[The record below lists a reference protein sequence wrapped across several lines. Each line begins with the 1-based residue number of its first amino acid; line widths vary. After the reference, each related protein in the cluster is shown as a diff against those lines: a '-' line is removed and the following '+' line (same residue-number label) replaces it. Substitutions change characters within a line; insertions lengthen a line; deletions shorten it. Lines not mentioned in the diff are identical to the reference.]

1 MKMTDVHKM
10 SPEELIKKELDLRE
24 NVSKL
29 TFQHHIRPLENTA
42 KISLLRKD
50 IARIL
55 TRRSQM
61 LNN

>member
-1 MKMTDVHKM
+1 MKMTDVLKM
-10 SPEELIKKELDLRE
+10 SIEELDKKELDLRE

-29 TFQHHIRPLENTA
+29 TFQHRIRPLENTA

-61 LNN
+61 ITK